1 MKGKPV
7 QSLAVQLRAVV
18 SRRAGAMEKTEHQI
32 RQELGWE
39 EDRWDEL
46 FQGRGDV
53 TLRQVEE
60 LASTLGAAPLELLEE
75 VYETTMEPAGLPPG
89 LLDLVAEQAA
99 TLEQTSEIL
108 QQAQVLLALP
118 VREDVAAMRRGDRP
132 VTRAA
137 YLLAQ
142 LQTASVKAEN
152 IASDLKTD
160 LEYGF
165 EPGEVDLVPAFFNA
179 LEAAVERLSGDNSR
193 EAG

>member
-1 MKGKPV
+1 MTGKPF
-7 QSLAVQLRAVV
+7 QSLVLQLRAVV
-18 SRRAGAMEKTEHQI
+18 SRRAEAMEKTEHQI

-46 FQGRGDV
+46 

-60 LASTLGAAPLELLEE
+60 LASVLRAAPLELLAEA
-75 VYETTMEPAGLPPG
+75 YEAVVSGGLPPG

-99 TLEQTSEIL
+99 TLEQISEVL
-108 QQAQVLLALP
+108 QQAQALLTLP
-118 VREDVAAMRRGDRP
+118 AREDIAAMRRGDRP
-132 VTRAA
+132 VTRMAF
-137 YLLAQ
+137 LIAQ
-142 LQTASVKAEN
+142 LQSASVKAEN

-179 LEAAVERLSGDNSR
+179 LEAALERLSGSGR